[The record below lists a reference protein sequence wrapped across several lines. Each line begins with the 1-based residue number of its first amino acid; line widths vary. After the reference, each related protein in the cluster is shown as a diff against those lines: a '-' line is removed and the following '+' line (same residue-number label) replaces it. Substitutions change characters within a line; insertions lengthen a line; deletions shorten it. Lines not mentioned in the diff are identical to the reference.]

1 MIVTSRRHP
10 ASRVLGFW
18 RFPVLGALAL
28 ASACTITP
36 PQRPSA
42 LTAPPAAAVNS
53 ATLDQYRKAVAE
65 RIVARNPSY
74 VQKRAPQAML
84 RSLVVVEIKVDR
96 DGKLLSSSVY
106 RTNGDDEAEAT
117 ALASVRRAAP
127 LPPPPPK
134 LLNGLGQLEM
144 FEDWLFNDDG
154 RFQLRTLAAPQAQA
168 LD

>member
-1 MIVTSRRHP
+1 MIANLCRHP
-10 ASRVLGFW
+10 ASRVRGYW

-42 LTAPPAAAVNS
+42 LTAPPPAAVNS
-53 ATLDQYRKAVAE
+53 TTLDQYRRAVAE

-84 RSLVVVEIKVDR
+84 RSLVVVDIKIDR

-106 RTNGDDEAEAT
+106 RTNGDDESEAT
-117 ALASVRRAAP
+117 ALATLRRAAP
-127 LPPPPPK
+127 LPPPPAK
-134 LLNGLGQLEM
+134 LLNA
-144 FEDWLFNDDG
+144 
-154 RFQLRTLAAPQAQA
+154 R
-168 LD
+168 